1 MLTDGRLFRL
11 GEAPVGVRER
21 RGRGVSLNSRER
33 EVTGEQLRRHVEV
46 LGVSEQAL
54 AAWLDL
60 EPQAVEDTV
69 AVRGADPV
77 VVWLVRDGLDGL
89 ARHRGVDA
97 GGWTVLTDSSRQA
110 AQRWFRLRVVPPV
123 ESFKG

>member
-1 MLTDGRLFRL
+1 M
-11 GEAPVGVRER
+11 
-21 RGRGVSLNSRER
+21 
-33 EVTGEQLRRHVEV
+33 
-46 LGVSEQAL
+46 
-54 AAWLDL
+54 
-60 EPQAVEDTV
+60 EDTV
-69 AVRGADPV
+69 AVRGADSV
-77 VVWLVRDGLDGL
+77 VVWLVRDGL

>member
-11 GEAPVGVRER
+11 GEAPGGVRER

-60 EPQAVEDTV
+60 
-69 AVRGADPV
+69 
-77 VVWLVRDGLDGL
+77 
-89 ARHRGVDA
+89 
-97 GGWTVLTDSSRQA
+97 
-110 AQRWFRLRVVPPV
+110 
-123 ESFKG
+123 